1 MTENLAH
8 QKKEK
13 KQIELAI
20 KAQVEELEK
29 KKK

>member
-1 MTENLAH
+1 MTENLLH

-29 KKK
+29 IS